1 MMIYFW
7 DIVHG
12 DLKILVI
19 DIQLLTLIIFK
30 NGPSIINAR
39 SYITFIL
46 YFVNSFL
53 TTVIPSINFIIIK
66 KLYSFSRSNFK

>member
-1 MMIYFW
+1 MMMDLE

-19 DIQLLTLIIFK
+19 DIQLSTLIIFK
-30 NGPSIINAR
+30 NSRSIINAR

-46 YFVNSFL
+46 
-53 TTVIPSINFIIIK
+53 
-66 KLYSFSRSNFK
+66 